1 MIYKFN
7 FSFDLLCDRVLQVN
21 RRKRISNISEVLRE
35 KAVGESLDGRN
46 AKLSLRVLNQQR
58 IPALKEN

>member
-1 MIYKFN
+1 MICKFN

-35 KAVGESLDGRN
+35 KAAGESLDGRN

>member
-1 MIYKFN
+1 MICKFN